1 MVSLTLALELAMT
14 VVRRGLEPLIPALRR
29 FARALARNAEAADDL
44 VQDTLVRAL
53 RAEHLFHGGDLRTWL
68 FTILLNLDRNRRR
81 GLSRRPTLAV
91 IEDVDPAGA
100 PASDGTARD
109 IARGL
114 ALLPFEQREVLLL
127 VTLEGLSYREAA
139 DVQGVPIGTV
149 MSRLSRARAAL
160 RAHLEGE
167 RPQLRSVQSSH

>member
-1 MVSLTLALELAMT
+1 MNASNLAMEFSMSS
-14 VVRRGLEPLIPALRR
+14 VRRGLEPLIPALRR
-29 FARALARNAEAADDL
+29 FARALARDTEAADDL

-81 GLSRRPTLAV
+81 GLARRPVLAA
-91 IEDVDPAGA
+91 IEDADPPGEPAG
-100 PASDGTARD
+100 DGSGRD
-109 IARGL
+109 IERGL
-114 ALLPFEQREVLLL
+114 ALLPSEQREVLLL

-149 MSRLSRARAAL
+149 MSRLSRARATL
-160 RAHLEGE
+160 RSHLEGE
-167 RPQLRSVQSSH
+167 RPRLRQVQ